1 MKLRNVLLVAVG
13 IFVPAPTVLAKSLL
27 PQSSFLASS
36 ANFLAQK
43 TCERSGDK
51 IVPVATNTLL
61 ESTLKIGSS
70 RLPPFKIEASN
81 LEKTE
86 KIGSFTAQR
95 SYSIVPTA
103 TEIAR
108 NEILAQGDRLY
119 LCGDVSQAEQLY
131 RQAKKPFPAEKI
143 VEQETIPKPIYKA
156 KDLAPGGAVYWR
168 MYREGLQ
175 NRALESKIFTSLQ
188 LLTERHPEFIPGHI
202 NYARELTEAGKEE
215 EAQKILQNAV
225 SIYPSEPQLARSQ
238 IEAYQRQEDW
248 LEASITAR
256 QFALLNAKKAQAAE
270 FKRIADENLERYQDE
285 LEEDMTWEAIGN
297 AIVGGVGYAITGNI
311 FGPLSAVETSILLL
325 QGEASIG
332 DRYSGELQEDL
343 PLLKDEKVLA
353 YVRAIGNKLIA
364 VAGRDEFNYEFH
376 IVMDDRLNAFA
387 LPGGKIFIN
396 AGAILNTNSE
406 AELAGLLAHE
416 LSHTVLSH
424 SFQLLAR
431 GSLTS
436 NVTQYIPY
444 VGGTVGNLL
453 VFGYSREMEEQA
465 DLYGTKLLAA
475 SGYAADGV
483 RNLMVTLDEQDNYS
497 PPAWLSTHPD
507 TSDRVD
513 YIEKAIVQQK
523 LNRYRYEGIRQH
535 QTIQKRVA
543 KLWSNYQ
550 KQQESEQ
557 ED

>member
-1 MKLRNVLLVAVG
+1 VKFRNLLLVAVG
-13 IFVPAPTVLAKSLL
+13 IFVPAPAVLAKSPLASSFLL
-27 PQSSFLASS
+27 SQSSFLESS
-36 ANFLAQK
+36 PEFLAQK
-43 TCERSGDK
+43 TCDRLGDK
-51 IVPVATNTLL
+51 IVPIAVNTLL
-61 ESTLKIGSS
+61 ESTWQVGSS
-70 RLPPFKIEASN
+70 RIPPFKFETSN
-81 LEKTE
+81 TA
-86 KIGSFTAQR
+86 KIGSFTTQR
-95 SYSIVPTA
+95 SYSVIPTA

-108 NEILAQGDRLY
+108 NEILAEGDRLY

-131 RQAKKPFPAEKI
+131 RKAKKPFPAEKI
-143 VEQETIPKPIYKA
+143 VEQETIPQPIYTA
-156 KDLAPGGAVYWR
+156 KDLAPGGAVYWG

-188 LLTERHPEFIPGHI
+188 LLTEQHPEFIPGHV
-202 NYARELTEAGKEE
+202 NYARELAEAGKEE
-215 EAQKILQNAV
+215 EARKILQNAT
-225 SIYPSEPQLARSQ
+225 SLYPSEPELVRSQ
-238 IEAYQRQEDW
+238 IEAYQREEDW
-248 LEASITAR
+248 LEASLTAR
-256 QFALLNAKKAQAAE
+256 QFALLNAEKSSQARE
-270 FKRIADENLERYQDE
+270 FKRIADENLERYQNE

-325 QGEASIG
+325 EGEASIG
-332 DRYSGELQEDL
+332 DRYSSELQEDL
-343 PLLKDEKVLA
+343 PLLKDEQVLA

-387 LPGGKIFIN
+387 LPGGKIFVN

-424 SFQLLAR
+424 SFQLLAQ

-444 VGGTVGNLL
+444 VGSAAGNLL
-453 VFGYSREMEEQA
+453 VFSYSREMEEQA

-513 YIEKAIVQQK
+513 YIEEAIVQQK

-535 QTIQKRVA
+535 QRIQKRVA

-550 KQQESEQ
+550 KTSS
-557 ED
+557 

>member
-1 MKLRNVLLVAVG
+1 
-13 IFVPAPTVLAKSLL
+13 
-27 PQSSFLASS
+27 
-36 ANFLAQK
+36 
-43 TCERSGDK
+43 
-51 IVPVATNTLL
+51 
-61 ESTLKIGSS
+61 
-70 RLPPFKIEASN
+70 
-81 LEKTE
+81 
-86 KIGSFTAQR
+86 
-95 SYSIVPTA
+95 
-103 TEIAR
+103 
-108 NEILAQGDRLY
+108 
-119 LCGDVSQAEQLY
+119 
-131 RQAKKPFPAEKI
+131 
-143 VEQETIPKPIYKA
+143 
-156 KDLAPGGAVYWR
+156 
-168 MYREGLQ
+168 
-175 NRALESKIFTSLQ
+175 
-188 LLTERHPEFIPGHI
+188 LLTEQHPEFIPGHV
-202 NYARELTEAGKEE
+202 NYARELAEAGKEE
-215 EAQKILQNAV
+215 EARKILQNAT
-225 SIYPSEPQLARSQ
+225 SLYPSEPQLVRSQ
-238 IEAYQRQEDW
+238 IEAYQKEEDW
-248 LEASITAR
+248 LEASLTAR
-256 QFALLNAKKAQAAE
+256 QFALLYAETQAAA

-325 QGEASIG
+325 EGEASIG
-332 DRYSGELQEDL
+332 DRYSSELQEDL
-343 PLLKDEKVLA
+343 PLLKDEQVLA

-364 VAGRDEFNYEFH
+364 VAGRNEFNYEFH

-387 LPGGKIFIN
+387 LPGGKIFVN

-424 SFQLLAR
+424 SFQLLAQ

-436 NVTQYIPY
+436 NVAQYIPY
-444 VGGTVGNLL
+444 VGGTAGNLL
-453 VFGYSREMEEQA
+453 VFSYSREMEEQA

-483 RNLMVTLDEQDNYS
+483 RNLMVTLNEQDNYS

-513 YIEKAIVQQK
+513 YIEEAIVQQK

-535 QTIQKRVA
+535 RKIQKRVA

-557 ED
+557 KD